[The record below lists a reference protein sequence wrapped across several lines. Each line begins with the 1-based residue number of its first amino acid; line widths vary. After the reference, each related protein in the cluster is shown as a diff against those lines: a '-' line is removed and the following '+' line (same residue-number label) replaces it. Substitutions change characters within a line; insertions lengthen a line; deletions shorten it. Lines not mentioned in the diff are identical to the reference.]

1 MNLWENAAWV
11 VGPPAKFSVHVLNPL
26 ADPFMKEPSVA
37 KFKPAPQG
45 YTTPSGQPWPP
56 IDTHAKVDANPLDK
70 RPVDEARVQQVLDM
84 MVLLSQSTTAAE
96 MTQLLRLHGDLV
108 GWTGSVTETSVR
120 AQLVVL
126 RERGWVNPGYSGRQ
140 ELNCAAPAYRENA
153 VRIYTTVQPTAL
165 WPHMVQRLSKTRTH
179 SWSLQPE
186 RVALGYCV
194 VRAHLWS
201 GRSEAEAEAML
212 APHALASY
220 LSQWADQIFEDA
232 WLPELMGQAD
242 PLWLQ
247 RLLLTALSSMDDPN
261 YPLAIAWLET
271 EIPSG
276 RLVPQRITR
285 LALGIS
291 IAGDARGAQLTALLG
306 PDWCYVPELA
316 GAIEGLQLLQAG
328 DHGGARQAFAANGKA
343 LRAAKVK
350 WAELLPPWLQQLE
363 LLAWLSSDDHK
374 DWEVARKL
382 CVAASGRRQPDIN
395 DGIFGAWV
403 QAIDARL
410 GKSPWPPHF
419 TEYLKRNIK
428 AEHLLQLAWL
438 GKPAG
443 EPPNDNKVAITLAF
457 LKNQCLGSLL
467 APTLEACERL
477 GWPCDEWVHPVAARP
492 ARIFGA
498 PPEPWRDA
506 LQAIL
511 NLSASSDPAAVAD
524 KPALQW
530 GWSLSID
537 EQGRPI
543 DLNMLEM
550 STGARG
556 AVKLKPLGWLAA
568 QKRQGLPARDSA
580 VLRHLQRPR
589 NSTQPVLNITG
600 ALQALKGHP
609 LLMLEDAP
617 QQWLEMVPAQPRL
630 VVKREGDG
638 ANASYLF
645 EIDPPINLKTPPQL
659 PEHFNLWGDDRHAA
673 AEDRAQWRIVRVS
686 PGVAKLI
693 HISPA
698 QQQVADLITNG
709 WRVPAQAQTELNAA
723 LQALAS
729 HFELQGDAQTGRQVP
744 AESRLRAQLAPAG
757 EGLSLRLVVQPFG
770 DYGPLVVPGMGR
782 ARMVCVHEGESLWC
796 ERSLSEER
804 RWLTSVLESLP
815 MLDPEHSADQTV
827 LLDTPDEALSAL
839 DQLPS
844 QPGVAAIDWPKGRA
858 VNIQQVHSQ
867 QMSITVGSG
876 RDWLALDGEVQ
887 LDEGRVMGL
896 QQLLALMRGSSSR
909 FVTLAEG
916 QVLALSDRLRQQ
928 LKDLDGLAQS
938 SKKAGLQLPHA
949 AAAWLSEQLD
959 GVELKGDKA
968 WRERVDELAKASQ
981 WEPPVPRTLQAE
993 LRDYQRQGYQWLAR
1007 LSRSGLGACLA
1018 DDMGLGKTVQTLALL
1033 LQRSKAGAALVLA
1046 PTSVC
1051 SNWRDEIH
1059 RFAPSLEVHIYHEA
1073 TNRRQVF
1080 AELGPGHVLVA
1091 SYGLVQQDS
1100 EAFTQATWATL
1111 VLDEAQALKNA
1122 ATKRA
1127 QVVSQLQAGFRLA
1140 LSGTPVEN
1148 RLSELWSLMNILNPG
1163 LLGSAS
1169 QFQERFAGPIER
1181 QQDPAVRQRLRRI
1194 IAPFLLRRTKAQVL
1208 QDLPPR
1214 TEIVHLVQPSEA
1226 ERALQEAMR
1235 RQAREEVEKAAQDKK
1250 GPQIRMLA
1258 ELMKLRRAACDPR
1271 LVVPEM
1277 GLSGAKIE
1285 EFERLVQELVAG
1297 QHKALVFSQF
1307 TDYLKLLAER
1317 LEALGV
1323 AYQYLDGSTP
1333 AAERGKRVAAF
1344 QQGQG
1349 EVFLISLKA
1358 GGFGLNLTVADY
1370 VIIVD
1375 PWWNPAAEDQASGR
1389 AHRMGQQRP
1398 VTVYRLVTQ
1407 GSVEE
1412 RILQMHHDKRSLA
1425 DSMLN
1430 DQDGSAVLDASAL
1443 AELLRD

>member
-1 MNLWENAAWV
+1 MA
-11 VGPPAKFSVHVLNPL
+11 
-26 ADPFMKEPSVA
+26 
-37 KFKPAPQG
+37 
-45 YTTPSGQPWPP
+45 
-56 IDTHAKVDANPLDK
+56 
-70 RPVDEARVQQVLDM
+70 
-84 MVLLSQSTTAAE
+84 
-96 MTQLLRLHGDLV
+96 
-108 GWTGSVTETSVR
+108 
-120 AQLVVL
+120 
-126 RERGWVNPGYSGRQ
+126 
-140 ELNCAAPAYRENA
+140 
-153 VRIYTTVQPTAL
+153 
-165 WPHMVQRLSKTRTH
+165 
-179 SWSLQPE
+179 
-186 RVALGYCV
+186 
-194 VRAHLWS
+194 
-201 GRSEAEAEAML
+201 
-212 APHALASY
+212 
-220 LSQWADQIFEDA
+220 
-232 WLPELMGQAD
+232 
-242 PLWLQ
+242 
-247 RLLLTALSSMDDPN
+247 
-261 YPLAIAWLET
+261 
-271 EIPSG
+271 
-276 RLVPQRITR
+276 
-285 LALGIS
+285 
-291 IAGDARGAQLTALLG
+291 
-306 PDWCYVPELA
+306 
-316 GAIEGLQLLQAG
+316 
-328 DHGGARQAFAANGKA
+328 
-343 LRAAKVK
+343 
-350 WAELLPPWLQQLE
+350 
-363 LLAWLSSDDHK
+363 
-374 DWEVARKL
+374 
-382 CVAASGRRQPDIN
+382 
-395 DGIFGAWV
+395 
-403 QAIDARL
+403 
-410 GKSPWPPHF
+410 
-419 TEYLKRNIK
+419 
-428 AEHLLQLAWL
+428 LLQLAWL

-443 EPPNDNKVAITLAF
+443 EPPKDGQWSRTLEH
-457 LKNQCLGSLL
+457 LRSQRLGSLL
-467 APTLEACERL
+467 APALEACERL
-477 GWPCDEWVHPVAARP
+477 GWPSADWAHPTAERP
-492 ARIFGA
+492 ARLFGV
-498 PPEPWRDA
+498 PTEPWRDA
-506 LQAIL
+506 LQAVL
-511 NLSASSDPAAVAD
+511 NLGAPADTAAVAD

-530 GWSLSID
+530 AWSLNID
-537 EQGRPI
+537 EHGRPI
-543 DLNMLEM
+543 DLSMLEM

-568 QKRQGLPARDSA
+568 QKRQSLPARDSA

-589 NSTQPVLNITG
+589 NSHGNQPVLNITG

-609 LLMLEDAP
+609 HVMLEDAP

-630 VVKREGDG
+630 LVKREGEG
-638 ANASYLF
+638 AAAHYVF
-645 EIDPPINLKTPPQL
+645 EIDPPISLPTVPKL
-659 PEHFNLWGDDRHAA
+659 PEHLMLWGDDRRAA
-673 AEDRAQWRIVRVS
+673 EEDRAQWRLVRAS
-686 PGVAKLI
+686 PEAAKLI

-698 QQQVADLITNG
+698 QQQVADLIAGG
-709 WRVPAQAQTELNAA
+709 WRVPAHAQAELNAA

-729 HFELQGDAQTGRQVP
+729 HFELQGDAQTGRQMP

-757 EGLSLRLVVQPFG
+757 EGLTLRLVVQPFG
-770 DYGPLVVPGMGR
+770 DFGPLVVPGLGR
-782 ARMVCVHEGESLWC
+782 SRMVCVHDGDNLWC
-796 ERSLSEER
+796 ERKLAEER
-804 RWLTSVLESLP
+804 RWLASVLEALP
-815 MLDPEHSADQTV
+815 MLDPEHSPDQAV
-827 LLDTPDEALSAL
+827 LLEEPEETLSAL
-839 DQLPS
+839 DRLPS
-844 QPGVAAIDWPKGRA
+844 LPGVVAIDWPKGRA

-876 RDWLALDGEVQ
+876 RDWLALEGEVQ
-887 LDEGRVMGL
+887 LDEDRVISL
-896 QQLLALMRGSSSR
+896 QQLLGLMRGSSSR

-916 QVLALSDRLRQQ
+916 QVLALSDRLKQQ
-928 LKDLDGLAQS
+928 LKDLDGLAQT

-959 GVELKGDKA
+959 GVDLKGDKA
-968 WRERVDELAKASQ
+968 WRERVDALAKATE
-981 WEPPVPRTLQAE
+981 WDAPVPRTIQAE
-993 LRDYQRQGYQWLAR
+993 LRDYQRQGYQWMAR
-1007 LSRSGLGACLA
+1007 LARSGLGACLA

-1033 LQRSKAGAALVLA
+1033 LQRAKLGSALVLA

-1073 TNRRQVF
+1073 ADRRQIF
-1080 AELGPGHVLVA
+1080 KDLGPGHVLVA
-1091 SYGLVQQDS
+1091 SYGLVQQDG
-1100 EAFTQATWATL
+1100 EAFTAHTWASL

-1127 QVVSQLQAGFRLA
+1127 QVVSQLNADFRLA

-1148 RLSELWSLMNILNPG
+1148 RLSELWSLMSILNPG

-1226 ERALQEAMR
+1226 ERALQEALR
-1235 RQAREEVEKAAQDKK
+1235 RQAREEVEKAARDKK

-1277 GLSGAKIE
+1277 GLSGAKID

-1307 TDYLKLLAER
+1307 TEYLKLLAER
-1317 LEALGV
+1317 LESLGV

-1407 GSVEE
+1407 GSIEE

-1430 DQDGSAVLDASAL
+1430 DQDGLAVLDAEAL

>member
-1 MNLWENAAWV
+1 M
-11 VGPPAKFSVHVLNPL
+11 AKP
-26 ADPFMKEPSVA
+26 
-37 KFKPAPQG
+37 KPKSSG
-45 YTTPSGQPWPP
+45 LSFTTPSGQPWPHGA
-56 IDTHAKVDANPLDK
+56 ISTADLTTRQQAVATLA
-70 RPVDEARVQQVLDM
+70 VDEARVQKLLDM
-84 MVLLSQSTTAAE
+84 MVLMAQSTTAAE
-96 MTQLLRLHGDLV
+96 MTEVLKQHGDLV
-108 GWTGSVTETSVR
+108 DWPTPVTEANVR
-120 AQLVVL
+120 AHLVVL
-126 RERGWVNPGYSGRQ
+126 RERGLLMPGYSGRQ
-140 ELNCAAPAYRENA
+140 ELSPTAPGYRESL
-153 VRIYTTVQPTAL
+153 VRAYSTVQPKLLLAKLAL
-165 WPHMVQRLSKTRTH
+165 RLGRAQGYT
-179 SWSLQPE
+179 WSLQPE
-186 RVALGYCV
+186 MAAVGYCV
-194 VRAHLWS
+194 VRAHLWL
-201 GRSEAEAEAML
+201 GRSETEARRML
-212 APHALASY
+212 EPRGLEGHVSL
-220 LSQWADQIFEDA
+220 WATQACSEA

-242 PLWLQ
+242 SHWLQ
-247 RLLLTALSSMDDPN
+247 GLLLTTLSITHSPH
-261 YPLAIAWLET
+261 YPLAQRWLEA
-271 EIPSG
+271 EIQAG
-276 RLVPQRITR
+276 RLKPEPAMR
-285 LALGIS
+285 LVLGMALM
-291 IAGDARGAQLTALLG
+291 GDARGAQADALLG
-306 PDWCYVPELA
+306 PDWCVVPELA
-316 GAIEGLQLLQAG
+316 SAVHALKQMQAG
-328 DHGGARQAFAANGKA
+328 DLPGARATFAANGKA
-343 LRAAKVK
+343 LRAARLK
-350 WAELLPPWLQQLE
+350 WAELLPPWLQRLE
-363 LLAWLSSDDHK
+363 LLAWLNSEDRK

-382 CVAASGRRQPDIN
+382 CVAASGRRLPDVD
-395 DGIFGAWV
+395 DGPFGAWV
-403 QAIDARL
+403 QVIDARL
-410 GKSPWPPHF
+410 GKTPWPNHY
-419 TEYLKRNIK
+419 TDYLKR
-428 AEHLLQLAWL
+428 AADEDALLQLAWL
-438 GKPAG
+438 GKPVG
-443 EPPNDNKVAITLAF
+443 DPPPGDAQAKTFAVLQT
-457 LKNQCLGSLL
+457 QCLGSLL

-477 GWPCDEWVHPVAARP
+477 GWPGPEWAHPVAERP
-492 ARIFGA
+492 ARLFGA

-511 NLSASSDPAAVAD
+511 NLGAPADTAAVAD
-524 KPALQW
+524 KAALQW
-530 GWSLSID
+530 AWSLSLD
-537 EQGRPI
+537 EQGRPVE
-543 DLNMLEM
+543 LSMLEM

-589 NSTQPVLNITG
+589 SSHSSQPVLNITG

-609 LLMLEDAP
+609 HLMLEEAP

-630 VVKREGDG
+630 LVKREGEG
-638 ANASYLF
+638 AAAHYVF
-645 EIDPPINLKTPPQL
+645 EIDPPIKLKTAPTL
-659 PEHFNLWGDDRHAA
+659 PEHFMLWGDDRRA
-673 AEDRAQWRIVRVS
+673 AEDDRAQWRVVRVS
-686 PGVAKLI
+686 PEVVKLI

-698 QQQVADLITNG
+698 QQQVADLITSG
-709 WRVPAQAQTELNAA
+709 WRVPAQAQAELNAA

-729 HFELQGDAQTGRQVP
+729 HFELQGDAQTGRQMP

-757 EGLSLRLVVQPFG
+757 EGLTLRLVVQPFG
-770 DYGPLVVPGMGR
+770 DFGPLVVPGMGR
-782 ARMVCVHEGESLWC
+782 SRMVCVHDGDNLWC
-796 ERSLSEER
+796 ERNLGEER
-804 RWLTSVLESLP
+804 RWLASVLEGLP
-815 MLDPEHSADQTV
+815 MLDPEHSADQPV
-827 LLDTPDEALSAL
+827 LLDEPDEALSAL
-839 DQLPS
+839 DRLPGL
-844 QPGVAAIDWPKGRA
+844 PGVVAIDWPKGRA

-876 RDWLALDGEVQ
+876 RDWLALEGEVQ
-887 LDEGRVMGL
+887 LDEDRVISL
-896 QQLLALMRGSSSR
+896 QQLLGLMRGSSSR

-928 LKDLDGLAQS
+928 LKDLDGLAQT

-981 WEPPVPRTLQAE
+981 WEAPLPRTLQAE
-993 LRDYQRQGYQWLAR
+993 LRDYQRQGYQWMAR

-1033 LQRSKAGAALVLA
+1033 LQRAKLGPALVLA

-1073 TNRRQVF
+1073 SDRPQVF
-1080 AELGPGHVLVA
+1080 KDLGPGHVLVA
-1091 SYGLVQQDS
+1091 SYGLAQQDGD
-1100 EAFTQATWATL
+1100 AFTAHTWASL

-1127 QVVSQLQAGFRLA
+1127 QIVSQIPADFRLA

-1181 QQDPAVRQRLRRI
+1181 QQDPAVRQRLRRT

-1226 ERALQEAMR
+1226 ERALQEALR
-1235 RQAREEVEKAAQDKK
+1235 RQAREEVEKAARDKK

-1317 LEALGV
+1317 LESLGV

-1430 DQDGSAVLDASAL
+1430 DQDGSAVLDAEAL

>member
-1 MNLWENAAWV
+1 M
-11 VGPPAKFSVHVLNPL
+11 AKP
-26 ADPFMKEPSVA
+26 
-37 KFKPAPQG
+37 KPKSSG
-45 YTTPSGQPWPP
+45 LSFTTPSGQPWPHGA
-56 IDTHAKVDANPLDK
+56 ISTADLTTRQQAVATLA
-70 RPVDEARVQQVLDM
+70 VDEARVQKLLDM
-84 MVLLSQSTTAAE
+84 MVLMAQSTTAAE
-96 MTQLLRLHGDLV
+96 MTEVLKLHGDLV
-108 GWTGSVTETSVR
+108 GWPTPINEASVR
-120 AQLVVL
+120 AHLVVL
-126 RERGWVNPGYSGRQ
+126 RERGLLMPGYSGRQ
-140 ELNCAAPAYRENA
+140 ELSPTAPGYRESL
-153 VRIYTTVQPTAL
+153 VRAYSTVEPKLLLAKLALRLAQAQGYT
-165 WPHMVQRLSKTRTH
+165 
-179 SWSLQPE
+179 WSLQPE
-186 RVALGYCV
+186 MAAVAYCV
-194 VRAHLWS
+194 VRAHLWL
-201 GRSEAEAEAML
+201 GRSEAEARHMLEPRGLDGHVSLWATQVCSEA
-212 APHALASY
+212 
-220 LSQWADQIFEDA
+220 WV
-232 WLPELMGQAD
+232 PELMGQAD
-242 PLWLQ
+242 SRWLQ
-247 RLLLTALSSMDDPN
+247 SLLLTTLSITNSPH
-261 YPLAIAWLET
+261 YPLAQRWLEA
-271 EIPSG
+271 EIQAG
-276 RLVPQRITR
+276 RLKPEPAMR
-285 LALGIS
+285 LVLGMALM
-291 IAGDARGAQLTALLG
+291 GDARGAQAEALLG
-306 PDWCYVPELA
+306 PDWCLVPEMASAVHALK
-316 GAIEGLQLLQAG
+316 QMQAG
-328 DHGGARQAFAANGKA
+328 DLPAARATFAANGKA
-343 LRAAKVK
+343 LRAAKLK
-350 WAELLPPWLQQLE
+350 WAELLPPWLQRLE
-363 LLAWLSSDDHK
+363 VLAWLNSEDRK

-382 CVAASGRRQPDIN
+382 CVAASGRRQPDVD
-395 DGIFGAWV
+395 DGPFGAWV
-403 QAIDARL
+403 QVIDARL
-410 GKSPWPPHF
+410 GKTPWPPHY
-419 TEYLKRNIK
+419 TDYLKRTPDED
-428 AEHLLQLAWL
+428 ALLQLAWL
-438 GKPAG
+438 GKPVG
-443 EPPNDNKVAITLAF
+443 EPPKGDVLDKTLAF
-457 LKNQCLGSLL
+457 LQAQCLGSLL

-477 GWPCDEWVHPVAARP
+477 GWPSPAWSHPVAQRP
-492 ARIFGA
+492 ARLFGA
-498 PPEPWRDA
+498 APEPWRDA

-511 NLSASSDPAAVAD
+511 SLSAPSDTAAVAD

-530 GWSLSID
+530 AWSLSVD
-537 EQGRPI
+537 EHGRPI
-543 DLNMLEM
+543 DLGMMEM
-550 STGARG
+550 TTGARG

-589 NSTQPVLNITG
+589 ASHSSHPVLNITG
-600 ALQALKGHP
+600 ALQALRGHP
-609 LLMLEDAP
+609 HLMFEDAP
-617 QQWLEMVPAQPRL
+617 QQWVELVPTQPRL
-630 VVKREGDG
+630 LVKREGEG
-638 ANASYLF
+638 AQASYLF
-645 EIDPPINLKTPPQL
+645 EIDPPLNLKTAPTL
-659 PEHFNLWGDDRHAA
+659 PEHFMLWGDDRRA
-673 AEDRAQWRIVRVS
+673 AEDDRAQWRILRAS
-686 PGVAKLI
+686 PEAAKLI

-698 QQQVADLITNG
+698 QQQVADLIASG
-709 WRVPAQAQTELNAA
+709 WRVPGHAQAELNAA
-723 LQALAS
+723 LQALAP
-729 HFELQGDAQTGRQVP
+729 HFELQGDAQTGRQMP
-744 AESRLRAQLAPAG
+744 AESRLRVQLAPAG
-757 EGLSLRLVVQPFG
+757 EGLTLRLVVQPFG
-770 DYGPLVVPGMGR
+770 AFGPLVVPGMGR
-782 ARMVCVHEGESLWC
+782 SRMVCIHDGESLWC
-796 ERSLSEER
+796 ERNLGEER
-804 RWLTSVLESLP
+804 RWLASVIEGLP
-815 MLDPEHSADQTV
+815 MLDPEHSADQPV
-827 LLDTPDEALSAL
+827 LLDTADEALSAL
-839 DQLPS
+839 DQLPGL
-844 QPGVAAIDWPKGRA
+844 PGVAAIDWPKGRA
-858 VNIQQVHSQ
+858 VHIQQVHSQ

-876 RDWLALDGEVQ
+876 RDWLALEGEVQ
-887 LDEGRVMGL
+887 LDEDRVISL
-896 QQLLALMRGSSSR
+896 QQLLGLMRGSSSR

-959 GVELKGDKA
+959 GVEVSGDKA
-968 WRERVDELAKASQ
+968 WRERVDALAKATE
-981 WEPPVPRTLQAE
+981 WEAPVPRTLQAE
-993 LRDYQRQGYQWLAR
+993 LRDYQRQGYQWMAR

-1033 LQRSKAGAALVLA
+1033 LQRAKLGPALVLA

-1059 RFAPSLEVHIYHEA
+1059 RFAPSLQVHIYHEA
-1073 TNRRQVF
+1073 SDRAQVF
-1080 AELGPGHVLVA
+1080 KDLGPGQVLVA
-1091 SYGLVQQDS
+1091 SYGLAQQDG
-1100 EAFTQATWATL
+1100 EAFTAQHWASL

-1127 QVVSQLQAGFRLA
+1127 QIVSQLQADFRLA

-1208 QDLPPR
+1208 QDLPAR
-1214 TEIVHLVQPSEA
+1214 TEIVHLVVPSEA
-1226 ERALQEAMR
+1226 ERSLQEALR
-1235 RQAREEVEKAAQDKK
+1235 RQAREEVEKASKDKK

-1317 LEALGV
+1317 LDTLGV

-1333 AAERGKRVAAF
+1333 AAERSKRVAAF

-1358 GGFGLNLTVADY
+1358 GGFGLNLTAADY

-1425 DSMLN
+1425 DSMLD
-1430 DQDGSAVLDASAL
+1430 DQDGSAVLDAAAL